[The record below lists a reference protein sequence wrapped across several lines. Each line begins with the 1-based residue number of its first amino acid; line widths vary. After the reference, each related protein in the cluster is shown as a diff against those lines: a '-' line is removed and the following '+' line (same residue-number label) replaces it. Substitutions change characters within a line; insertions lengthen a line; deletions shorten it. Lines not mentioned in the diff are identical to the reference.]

1 MPPAPSS
8 SFADG
13 VVLATSTTMLMP
25 AVARYMTR
33 RPVTI
38 DSVATLAAADRLM
51 RVHQIRHL
59 PVVDGGRLVGL
70 VVAHD
75 VHMLELVGRLDLER
89 AAVGSIMI
97 REPFT
102 VRESEPLDHVVDAMA
117 ARRLD
122 AVVVLDLLGVR
133 GIFTAVD
140 ACEALASVLRRA
152 VA

>member
-1 MPPAPSS
+1 
-8 SFADG
+8 
-13 VVLATSTTMLMP
+13 MLMP
-25 AVARYMTR
+25 AVARYMTQ

-38 DSVATLAAADRLM
+38 GSEATLAAAERLM

-70 VVAHD
+70 LVAHD
-75 VHMLELVGRLDLER
+75 VHMLELVGRLDLESVIVE
-89 AAVGSIMI
+89 AVMI
-97 REPFT
+97 RDPFT
-102 VRESEPLDHVVDAMA
+102 VRESEALDHVVEAMA
-117 ARRLD
+117 ARKLD
-122 AVVVLDLLGVR
+122 AVVVMDLLGVR